1 MRLGVSVTTH
11 HPDVAPREAAGR
23 VIDRVRAAAAAGLD
37 HLSVGDHHAVGP
49 QGQYLQNVP
58 MLARLLAEWPPD
70 RQAGLLFLV
79 PLWHPVLLAEQVG
92 TLAAF
97 SDARFLV
104 QTGIG
109 SGRSQ
114 FAAMGADLSSRGR
127 RTDAALD
134 VVRRLLAGETVSND
148 VFGITDASIRPVPA
162 QPVEWWIGSGG
173 APAAVDR
180 AARWGDA
187 WYVGPGWT
195 RDELGRAR
203 EGYVEACARGGRTPR
218 IVLRRDVYVA
228 DDDAAAVS
236 VGDRLAASGYRGIS
250 RDALVCGGP
259 GRVAE
264 LLAGFADFGVTDI
277 AARCV
282 AVPQP
287 DAVRTFELLGSV
299 RQRLRGES

>member
-1 MRLGVSVTTH
+1 MRVGVSVTTS
-11 HPDVAPREAAGR
+11 HPGVGPQEAARR
-23 VIDRVRAAAAAGLD
+23 VVERVRVAAAAGLD

-49 QGQYLQNVP
+49 HGQYLQNVP
-58 MLARLLAEWPPD
+58 TLARLLADWPSD

-97 SDARFLV
+97 SDARFIV

-114 FAAMGADLSSRGR
+114 FAALGAELSERGR
-127 RTDAALD
+127 RTDATLD
-134 VVRRLLAGETVSND
+134 VVHRLLAGETVSD
-148 VFGITDASIRPVPA
+148 DALGITEASIRPIPA

-173 APAAVDR
+173 APAAIDR

-187 WYVGPGWT
+187 WYVSPSWT
-195 RDELGRAR
+195 IDEVRRSR
-203 EGYVEACARGGRTPR
+203 EGYAEACARVGRTPR
-218 IVLRRDVYVA
+218 IVLRRDVFVS

-236 VGDRLAASGYRGIS
+236 VGDRLAAAGYRGIS
-250 RDALVCGGP
+250 RDALVCGAP
-259 GRVAE
+259 ARVAD
-264 LLAGFADFGVTDI
+264 LLAGFADLGVTDI

-282 AVPQP
+282 DVPQA

-299 RQRLRGES
+299 RERLQADR